1 MLEDTFDTIVNH
13 FQDYDQSPFVQE
25 KFFDDWSKDQ
35 TWGWQQNRAVV
46 GHNLKIAWNLMRFYS
61 EMGKDEY
68 LDMAKKIASLMP
80 NVGYDNQRFGWYDVV
95 DRVLGQD
102 EKFHRY
108 AWHDRKAW
116 WQQEQG
122 ILAYL
127 ILQGHIPNEENYKK
141 YADESAAYYNAFFLD
156 HNDGGVYFNVLA
168 NGIPFLVGTERFK
181 GSHSMS
187 AYHSTELCF
196 LSTVYIDL
204 MIKKRPLDLFFKP
217 MPGGFKDRILRVEPD
232 ILPKGSLT
240 ISKCEINGQE
250 YTNYD
255 AEGLT
260 VKSTGSMLKLL

>member
-1 MLEDTFDTIVNH
+1 
-13 FQDYDQSPFVQE
+13 
-25 KFFDDWSKDQ
+25 
-35 TWGWQQNRAVV
+35 
-46 GHNLKIAWNLMRFYS
+46 
-61 EMGKDEY
+61 MGKDEY
-68 LDMAKKIASLMP
+68 LVMAKRIASLMP
-80 NVGYDNQRFGWYDVV
+80 EVGYDKQRFGWYDVV
-95 DRVLGQD
+95 DRIKGED

-141 YADESAAYYNAFFLD
+141 YADESASFYNAFFLD
-156 HNDGGVYFNVLA
+156 NNDGGVYFNVLA

-217 MPGGFKDRILRVEPD
+217 LPGGFKDRILRVEPD
-232 ILPKGSLT
+232 ILPKGSLIIT
-240 ISKCEINGQE
+240 KCEIDGKAH
-250 YTNYD
+250 TNFNAEELTIKLPESD
-255 AEGLT
+255 ARLQVKVT
-260 VKSTGSMLKLL
+260 VTPK

>member
-1 MLEDTFDTIVNH
+1 
-13 FQDYDQSPFVQE
+13 
-25 KFFDDWSKDQ
+25 
-35 TWGWQQNRAVV
+35 
-46 GHNLKIAWNLMRFYS
+46 MRFYS
-61 EMGKDEY
+61 EMGKEQY
-68 LDMAKKIASLMP
+68 LEMAQKIASLMP
-80 NVGYDNQRFGWYDVV
+80 DVGYDKQRFGWYDVV
-95 DRVLGQD
+95 ERVLGQD
-102 EKFHRY
+102 EAYHRY

-127 ILQGHIPNEENYKK
+127 ILQGHMPSEESYKK
-141 YADESAAYYNAFFLD
+141 YADESAAFYNAFFLD

-217 MPGGFKDRILRVEPD
+217 MPGGFKDGLLRVEPD

-240 ISKCEINGQE
+240 ITHCEIDGQP
-250 YTNYD
+250 YSDFD
-255 AEGLT
+255 AEALIVKLPQAEHRLRVKVT
-260 VKSTGSMLKLL
+260 VTPK